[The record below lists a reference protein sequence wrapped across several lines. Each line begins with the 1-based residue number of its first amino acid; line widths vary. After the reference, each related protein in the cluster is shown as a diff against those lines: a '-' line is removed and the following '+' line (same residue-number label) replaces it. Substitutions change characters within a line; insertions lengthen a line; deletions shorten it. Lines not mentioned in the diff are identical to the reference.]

1 MRTGKEGKTSFV
13 DLDAKDGTIMY
24 RFEDGFKCLDI
35 PLTVRTMTDDG
46 MTTISVSDENK
57 IMFVFKVTD
66 EIKKLLIEACGG
78 SYDKISFTP

>member
-1 MRTGKEGKTSFV
+1 
-13 DLDAKDGTIMY
+13 
-24 RFEDGFKCLDI
+24 
-35 PLTVRTMTDDG
+35 MTDEG
-46 MTTISVSDENK
+46 LTTISVSDENK